1 MSFQAAVYSFDET
14 SSVVK
19 KKKEREEEKNGIST
33 IDFASVNT
41 SVCACIISRNKW
53 KGG

>member
-19 KKKEREEEKNGIST
+19 KKKEEKKREERMEYPPL
-33 IDFASVNT
+33 T
-41 SVCACIISRNKW
+41 SRR
-53 KGG
+53 